1 MSTGPSCFPRSRPR
15 TRHRRR
21 SARSS
26 ERLGFKE
33 SKADIS
39 ASRRRDLKQSA
50 TPSPTPLPVKRCG
63 STRNFRRG
71 LTTAVTRKTPSRWTR
86 CLTTLVCI
94 GSQILQRRLLGYTGK
109 TPRVVVQASRLGASS
124 CRWLQQS
131 SRGRFFVRQRN
142 GLKPSGRTCSTGT
155 NLTRV
160 GTSPLSSSQSCS
172 SRRCATHSSHREDD
186 RPRHLGIRDLAQY
199 CGSTASFWCRLRLRD
214 AANWER
220 WLTNGRFTAA
230 RRNRDGNRSAGD
242 KESFNDTTR
251 ESYAR

>member
-1 MSTGPSCFPRSRPR
+1 MLTGPSYFRRCCPR

-21 SARSS
+21 RARSS

-71 LTTAVTRKTPSRWTR
+71 LTIAVTRKTPSQSTR
-86 CLTTLVCI
+86 CLTILVYI

-109 TPRVVVQASRLGASS
+109 TPRVIVQASQLGASN
-124 CRWLQQS
+124 CRWPHQS

-142 GLKPSGRTCSTGT
+142 GLRPSGRTCSTGT

-160 GTSPLSSSQSCS
+160 GTSPLSSSRSYS
-172 SRRCATHSSHREDD
+172 SRRCATHSSHGGEYD
-186 RPRHLGIRDLAQY
+186 
-199 CGSTASFWCRLRLRD
+199 RLRD
-214 AANWER
+214 LKFLCAGPRRRLVRAGLGELFNER
-220 WLTNGRFTAA
+220 M
-230 RRNRDGNRSAGD
+230 
-242 KESFNDTTR
+242 R
-251 ESYAR
+251 EQCLIQ

>member
-1 MSTGPSCFPRSRPR
+1 MLTGPSYFRRSCPR

-33 SKADIS
+33 SKADTS

-71 LTTAVTRKTPSRWTR
+71 LTIAVTRKTPSQSTR
-86 CLTTLVCI
+86 CLTILVYI

-109 TPRVVVQASRLGASS
+109 TPRVVVQASQLGASS
-124 CRWLQQS
+124 CRWPHQS

-142 GLKPSGRTCSTGT
+142 GLRPSGQICFTGT
-155 NLTRV
+155 SLIRA
-160 GTSPLSSSQSCS
+160 GTLPLSNNRSYSPW
-172 SRRCATHSSHREDD
+172 RCATHSNHGEDN
-186 RPRHLGIRDLAQY
+186 RPRAAPAAGSCRMNGIAQ
-199 CGSTASFWCRLRLRD
+199 
-214 AANWER
+214 
-220 WLTNGRFTAA
+220 
-230 RRNRDGNRSAGD
+230 
-242 KESFNDTTR
+242 R
-251 ESYAR
+251 EYARELCLIR

>member
-1 MSTGPSCFPRSRPR
+1 MLTGPSYFRRSCPR

-71 LTTAVTRKTPSRWTR
+71 LTIAVTRKTPSQSTR
-86 CLTTLVCI
+86 CLTILVYI
-94 GSQILQRRLLGYTGK
+94 GSQVLQRRLLEYTGK
-109 TPRVVVQASRLGASS
+109 TPRVVVQASQLGASS
-124 CRWLQQS
+124 CRWPRQS

-142 GLKPSGRTCSTGT
+142 GLRPSGRTCSTGT
-155 NLTRV
+155 SLIRA
-160 GTSPLSSSQSCS
+160 GTLPPSNNRIYSWL
-172 SRRCATHSSHREDD
+172 RCATHSNHGEDD
-186 RPRHLGIRDLAQY
+186 RRRHLET
-199 CGSTASFWCRLRLRD
+199 S
-214 AANWER
+214 
-220 WLTNGRFTAA
+220 
-230 RRNRDGNRSAGD
+230 
-242 KESFNDTTR
+242 
-251 ESYAR
+251 

>member
-1 MSTGPSCFPRSRPR
+1 MLTGPSYFRRSCPR

-39 ASRRRDLKQSA
+39 ASTRRDLKQSA

-71 LTTAVTRKTPSRWTR
+71 LTIAVTRKTPSQSTR
-86 CLTTLVCI
+86 CLTILVYI

-109 TPRVVVQASRLGASS
+109 TPRVVVQASQLGASS
-124 CRWLQQS
+124 CRWPRQS

-142 GLKPSGRTCSTGT
+142 GLRPSGRTCSTGA

-160 GTSPLSSSQSCS
+160 GTSPLSSSRSYS
-172 SRRCATHSSHREDD
+172 SRRRATHSSQGEDD
-186 RPRHLGIRDLAQY
+186 RPRHFGNFCRYWHHTGSCRRAGLG
-199 CGSTASFWCRLRLRD
+199 
-214 AANWER
+214 
-220 WLTNGRFTAA
+220 
-230 RRNRDGNRSAGD
+230 
-242 KESFNDTTR
+242 ESFNEDMR
-251 ESYAR
+251 ESNA